1 LGVIGLVMEI
11 SEFWRIIA
19 AARSSRGNGPDDRVE
34 ALRER
39 LAGVPS
45 RELQSFQ
52 NHYDSLIARAYRWD
66 LRGAAYIINGGCSD
80 DGFRYFRDWL
90 ISEGE
95 EVYQAAL
102 ADPES
107 LARLRRIPL
116 AENQFFGYV
125 ALELFGE
132 AGDGELKRDM
142 FAEQAEPA
150 GQPWE
155 EDAVYDLF
163 PKLSAKYGS

>member
-1 LGVIGLVMEI
+1 MEI
-11 SEFWRIIA
+11 SDFWRIIA
-19 AARSSRGNGPDDRVE
+19 AARSARGNDRESRVE

-39 LAGVPS
+39 LAGLPP

-52 NHYDSLIARAYRWD
+52 NHYDSLITAAYRWD
-66 LRGAAYIINGGCSD
+66 LWGAAYIINGGCSD

-116 AENQFFGYV
+116 AENEYFGYV
-125 ALELFGE
+125 ALELFKE

-142 FAEQAEPA
+142 FTEEAGPA
-150 GQPWE
+150 GQRWE

-163 PKLSAKYGS
+163 PKLAAKYES

>member
-1 LGVIGLVMEI
+1 MEI
-11 SEFWRIIA
+11 SDFWRIIA
-19 AARSSRGNGPDDRVE
+19 AARSARGNDREGRVE

-39 LAGVPS
+39 LGGLHP

-52 NHYDSLIARAYRWD
+52 RHYDCLIAQAYRWD
-66 LRGAAYIINGGCSD
+66 LWGAAYIINGGCSA

-102 ADPES
+102 ANPES
-107 LARLRRIPL
+107 LAELRRIAF
-116 AENQFFGYV
+116 AENEPFGYV
-125 ALELFGE
+125 ALELLKE
-132 AGDGELKRDM
+132 AGEGQLERDM
-142 FAEQAEPA
+142 FTEDGDPA

-155 EDAVYDLF
+155 EEVVYDRL
-163 PKLSAKYGS
+163 PKLSAKYE